1 MAGPG
6 LRAVARPRR
15 WSGSRVGVGAVGD
28 ALFGDQPADV
38 PDARAELAG
47 EGRDVY
53 SVLKVSAAIGMVG
66 GHDVVSILGTRCPR
80 DDR

>member
-1 MAGPG
+1 MTLAA
-6 LRAVARPRR
+6 LSQAAIV
-15 WSGSRVGVGAVGD
+15 RVEPDEVPDRDVGD

-47 EGRDVY
+47 ESRDVY
-53 SVLKVSAAIGMVG
+53 SVVKVSAAIGMVG
-66 GHDVVSILGTRCPR
+66 GHDVVSILGTWCPR